1 MSKDF
6 DDMSDEEKRVEIIK
20 FHKLLILYMKKK
32 NTHKKKK
39 RRNRIIKLFIEA
51 IKKACAPL
59 ITFGPLSFND
69 LKNEDKIKV
78 LEFYRRLANFFKS
91 KI

>member
-1 MSKDF
+1 MPKNF

-20 FHKLLILYMKKK
+20 FHELLILYKKIK
-32 NTHKKKK
+32 DTLRKKK
-39 RRNRIIKLFIEA
+39 RKNRIIKLFIEA
-51 IKKACAPL
+51 IKSACAPL
-59 ITFGPLSFND
+59 ITFKD
-69 LKNEDKIKV
+69 LKDKIKV